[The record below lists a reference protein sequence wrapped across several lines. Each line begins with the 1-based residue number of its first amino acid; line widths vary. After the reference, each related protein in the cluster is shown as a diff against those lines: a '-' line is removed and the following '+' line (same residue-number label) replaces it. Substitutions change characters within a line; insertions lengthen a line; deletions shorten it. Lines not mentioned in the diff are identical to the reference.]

1 MIAGDESK
9 QGRIGPKEVRDG
21 EIEIVVYYLL
31 DVTGKVGKSY
41 RTVAN
46 FHGYSHQSVLCFFS
60 T

>member
-1 MIAGDESK
+1 MIARDESK
-9 QGRIGPKEVRDG
+9 QGRIGRKEARNGKV
-21 EIEIVVYYLL
+21 EIVDYYLL
-31 DVTGKVGKSY
+31 DATGRVGKSY